1 MLGTLRVNLPALWL
15 IHDYLLMTN
24 IDDNYSISSE
34 IPFDVPQGS
43 ILWPLLFNNFL
54 AELYFFVNGADIAS
68 YTDGSTPFIAED
80 NTENLIA
87 SLEESSN
94 ALFDYFKNSRLKS
107 NSDMCDALVNASKH
121 LNSKTGDYKIGN
133 TEFEKRLGV
142 KITVNLN
149 FNNYISDLSKKAIRK
164 VSALARVTPFMSFD
178 KKKLLIGWLIWPD

>member
-1 MLGTLRVNLPALWL
+1 MVDSWL
-15 IHDYLLMTN
+15 LIEQKTTN
-24 IDDNYSISSE
+24 IDDNYSTWSE

-54 AELYFFVNGADIAS
+54 AELYFIVNDVDIAS

-94 ALFDYFKNSRLKS
+94 ALFNYFKNSRLKS
-107 NSDMCDALVNASKH
+107 NPGKCDVLVNTNKH

-133 TEFEKRLGV
+133 TEFKKQLGV

-149 FNNYISDLSKKAIRK
+149 FNNHISDLTKKATRK

-178 KKKLLIGWLIWPD
+178 KKKLLIWMTNLTWLISNFN